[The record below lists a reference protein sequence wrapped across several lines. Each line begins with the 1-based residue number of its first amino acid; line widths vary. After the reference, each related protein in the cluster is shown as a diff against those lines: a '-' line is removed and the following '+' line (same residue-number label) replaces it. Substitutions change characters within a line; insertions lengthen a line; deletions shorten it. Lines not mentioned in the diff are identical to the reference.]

1 VTPLG
6 FDDLRARLALP
17 DPGAAMHGLIREL
30 HPICRSITGDGVRE
44 TLKILGCWLP
54 IDVHEV
60 ASGTP
65 VLDWVVPREW
75 NVREA
80 WIKGPQGETVVD
92 FRDSNLHVVG
102 YSVPV
107 RAQMTLA
114 ELRPHLHTIAEH
126 PDWIPFRSSF
136 YRETWGFCL
145 AQRRLDAL
153 ADGTYEV
160 CIDATLADGSLSYG
174 EALLPGASSEE
185 ILLSAHVC
193 HPSLANDNLSGL
205 ALLAL
210 LGRYLAAAPR
220 RWSYRFLFAPVT
232 IGAITW
238 LARNEA
244 KLARIRDGLVVTL
257 VGDAGAPTYKQSR
270 RGDARIDRAFAHV
283 LRHAGPH
290 AIEAFSPYGYD
301 ERQFCSPGFDLPVG
315 CLMRTPHGRFPEYHS
330 SADDLDFVRPDALA
344 DSLARLL
351 DALRVL
357 EGDGRYRNLSP
368 KGEPQLGRRGLYRAL
383 ADRGADGDREMALL
397 WVLNLS
403 DGNHTLLSI
412 AERSG
417 LRFDAIHEAALLLTE
432 HGLLREIAEG
442 EAA

>member
-1 VTPLG
+1 MTPFGL
-6 FDDLRARLALP
+6 DDLRSRTQLP
-17 DPGAAMHGLIREL
+17 DPGAAMHELIREL
-30 HPICRSITGDGVRE
+30 YPLCRSITGDGVRE
-44 TLKILGCWLP
+44 TLKILGRWLP
-54 IDVHEV
+54 LHVHEV

-75 NVREA
+75 NLREA
-80 WIKGPQGETVVD
+80 WIRGPRGETVVD

-107 RAQMTLA
+107 RARLSLA
-114 ELRPHLHTIAEH
+114 ELRPHLHAIPAH

-145 AQRRLDAL
+145 TQRRLDAL
-153 ADGTYEV
+153 EEGTYEV

-174 EALLPGASSEE
+174 EALLPGESPEE
-185 ILLSAHVC
+185 ILLCAHVC

-210 LGRYLAAAPR
+210 LGRYLAAVPR

-244 KLARIRDGLVVTL
+244 NLARIRDGLVVTL
-257 VGDAGAPTYKQSR
+257 VGDPGPPTYKQSR
-270 RGDARIDRAFAHV
+270 RGNARIDRAFAHV

-290 AIEAFSPYGYD
+290 AIERFSPYGYD

-330 SADDLDFVRPDALA
+330 SGDDLAFVRPAALA

-351 DALRVL
+351 EALRVL
-357 EGDGRYRNLSP
+357 EGDRRYRNLSP

-403 DGNHTLLSI
+403 DGQHSLLEV

-417 LRFDAIHEAALLLTE
+417 LRFDAIREAATLLAE
-432 HGLLREIAEG
+432 HDLLGEMAEG
-442 EAA
+442 EAS

>member
-1 VTPLG
+1 MTSLG
-6 FDDLRARLALP
+6 IDDLRSRLALP
-17 DPGAAMHGLIREL
+17 DPGAAMHELIREL
-30 HPICRSITGDGVRE
+30 HPLCRSITGDGVRE
-44 TLKILGCWLP
+44 TLKILARWIP
-54 IDVHEV
+54 VQIHEV
-60 ASGTP
+60 ASGTR

-75 NVREA
+75 NLREA
-80 WIKGPQGETVVD
+80 WIKGPRGETVVD

-102 YSVPV
+102 YSVPI
-107 RAQMTLA
+107 RARLTLA
-114 ELRPHLHTIAEH
+114 ELRPHLHAIPEH

-145 AQRRLDAL
+145 TQRQLDAL
-153 ADGTYEV
+153 AEGTYEV

-185 ILLSAHVC
+185 ILLCAHVC

-210 LGRYLAAAPR
+210 VGRYLAAMPR

-244 KLARIRDGLVVTL
+244 TLARIRDGLVVTL
-257 VGDAGAPTYKQSR
+257 VGDAGHPTYKQSR

-315 CLMRTPHGRFPEYHS
+315 CLMRTPHGRFPEYHT
-330 SADDLDFVRPDALA
+330 SADDLDFVKPAPLA

-351 DALRVL
+351 EALRVL

-383 ADRGADGDREMALL
+383 ADRGADGGREMALL

-403 DGNHTLLSI
+403 DGSHSLLEI

-417 LRFDAIHEAALLLTE
+417 CRFDAIREAASLLVE
-432 HGLLREIAEG
+432 HELLREIAEG
-442 EAA
+442 EAS